1 MTDKEAINKIRQ
13 IRQEFPF
20 PWHEQVFADGEIKL
34 IDATGAEV
42 ALFSIVALVT
52 ALTKRMTGK

>member
-1 MTDKEAINKIRQ
+1 MTDEEVINK

-52 ALTKRMTGK
+52 VLTKRMTGK